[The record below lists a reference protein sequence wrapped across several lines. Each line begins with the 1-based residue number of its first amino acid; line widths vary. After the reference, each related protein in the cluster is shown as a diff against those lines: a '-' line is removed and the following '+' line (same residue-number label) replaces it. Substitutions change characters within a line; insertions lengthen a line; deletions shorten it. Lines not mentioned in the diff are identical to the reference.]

1 TPSGKKCKKYIPIFA
16 FRYRRVQE
24 TYFNIWNKMK
34 GVSPT
39 ALFTALPP
47 TLKTDVLR
55 QLYEPSLRSS
65 PIFQNLD
72 GPGIR
77 VLSTS
82 LTEMFYPEGEFLM
95 KFGDL
100 SNEVF
105 LVAKGI
111 VVCYNIRGDIMS
123 QLGPGSLIG
132 EIAAVFNTHRLYSA
146 IAVKDVTAYVFRR
159 DFFMHFLSLY
169 PDLKKV
175 LELCSVKHY
184 KEAMGSKKTGN
195 QDFDVLLTYQ
205 NEIDVHQKQPKA
217 SQDSQNDDDQSKRE
231 TMGSLALGQVLGQD
245 KDITRNVLQEDL
257 FKTAEDFSKGSV
269 DKWWSVFVTFGRR
282 ARDEMGLVHI
292 YQELG
297 QVNIFNFI
305 IHPASSVCSWVS
317 FCLLLT
323 AMSCSVT
330 AYEIAFYT
338 ESAITSATLPAL
350 RYTLECFFVV
360 RILGNFHLGYYDET
374 ANLIVDVRTIS
385 RRYAC
390 KMDGLVLDLITT
402 FPFYLI
408 SYFTSLKSEYM
419 RGVRL
424 LRVFLFVRYLNETDS
439 DLKMKASR
447 VKILKITILLCF
459 IFHFWACAWYLV
471 ACYQAVC
478 TRGSW
483 MDKTLKDLGL
493 SPSDVTIT
501 SRYLLSLYYVTTALT
516 YTGFADITG
525 RTTIELSITIVMIFV
540 TVFLIGYLLGEMTQC
555 LASQV
560 ATKIHYQ
567 HKLSIL
573 ESHYAALGL
582 SSTKIDEVRHY
593 FKLLWCR
600 CKGVMLYSLMEEL
613 PYPLRAD
620 VAMEIY
626 GPNLKSSRL
635 LGKLDDNLI
644 RQISAKIRHEI
655 YFPGSHIVRAGDVC
669 TSMYF
674 IKKGEIVILDGNS
687 NLELCVE
694 VLYEN
699 ECFGEVKILLPREQY
714 RFSYIARLESEV
726 GVLFKDDLDEVLKS
740 HPRVFDDLREKA
752 NRVKSRRQSIKE
764 DEERGV
770 GNLSGGVS
778 SMSIKSAPSQAVG
791 GASAKALA
799 ETT

>member
-1 TPSGKKCKKYIPIFA
+1 
-16 FRYRRVQE
+16 
-24 TYFNIWNKMK
+24 
-34 GVSPT
+34 
-39 ALFTALPP
+39 
-47 TLKTDVLR
+47 
-55 QLYEPSLRSS
+55 
-65 PIFQNLD
+65 
-72 GPGIR
+72 
-77 VLSTS
+77 
-82 LTEMFYPEGEFLM
+82 MFYPEGEFLM

-105 LVAKGI
+105 LIAKGT

-123 QLGPGSLIG
+123 QLGAGSLIG
-132 EIAAVFNTHRLYSA
+132 EIATVFNTHRLYSA
-146 IAVKDVTAYVFRR
+146 IAVKDVTAYVLKR
-159 DFFMHFLSLY
+159 DFFMHFLGLY
-169 PDLKKV
+169 PALKKV
-175 LELCSVKHY
+175 LESCSIKHY
-184 KEAMGSKKTGN
+184 REAMASKKTVN

-205 NEIDVHQKQPKA
+205 NEIDSQPKVP
-217 SQDSQNDDDQSKRE
+217 SISVDPPNENDQSKGE
-231 TMGSLALGQVLGQD
+231 TLSKVQAGFEQT
-245 KDITRNVLQEDL
+245 DITRNILEEDV
-257 FKTAEDFSKGSV
+257 FKTTEDFSKGNV

-292 YQELG
+292 YQEFE
-297 QVNIFNFI
+297 QANIFNFI

-323 AMSCSVT
+323 ALSCSIN
-330 AYEIAFYT
+330 AYEIAFYS
-338 ESAITSATLPAL
+338 ESAITSAFLPVL
-350 RYTLECFFVV
+350 RYTLEIFFIV
-360 RILGNFHLGYYDET
+360 RFFGNFHLGYYDET
-374 ANLIVDVRTIS
+374 ATLIVDVRRIS
-385 RRYAC
+385 MRYIC
-390 KMDGLVLDLITT
+390 KLDGLLLDFVTT
-402 FPFYLI
+402 FPFYFI
-408 SYFTSLKSEYM
+408 SFFVDVKEENI
-419 RGVRL
+419 RAVQL
-424 LRVFLFVRYLNETDS
+424 LRVILFVRYLNETDS

-447 VKILKITILLCF
+447 MKILKITILLCF

-471 ACYQAVC
+471 ACYGAVC
-478 TRGSW
+478 LRGSW
-483 MDKTLKDLGL
+483 MDRTIDELGL
-493 SPSDVTIT
+493 VATDVTIT

-525 RTTIELSITIVMIFV
+525 RTTVELSITIFMIFV
-540 TVFLIGYLLGEMTQC
+540 TVFLIGYLVGEMTQC

-567 HKLSIL
+567 HKLSVL

-674 IKKGEIVILDGNS
+674 IKKGEVVILDGNS

-726 GVLFKDDLDEVLKS
+726 GVLYKEDLDEVLKS

-764 DEERGV
+764 EEEQRIGT
-770 GNLSGGVS
+770 LSGGVS
-778 SMSIKSAPSQAVG
+778 AMSIKSAVSQPG
-791 GASAKALA
+791 GVKPPA
-799 ETT
+799 EATS